1 MRVHVVFAFPSI
13 TDPDSPA
20 ADAVMDD
27 LTQLTKTMQAT
38 LREDAHPD
46 AMVWVDD
53 CEGELKC

>member
-1 MRVHVVFAFPSI
+1 VFAFPSI